1 MSGDIPLQPASKGA
15 GERLDYIDS
24 LRGFALFGVFG
35 ANLFIFSGLEYMSD
49 AQKAALPTA
58 AIDRTVRFLE
68 LIFIE
73 TKFMGLFALLFGVSF
88 WLFLSSVR
96 ARGVQGTA
104 LFYRRIFWL
113 FVFGSI
119 HGWLLWAWD
128 ILQFY
133 ALWAIL
139 LPLFLRVSLRTLVAW
154 AIGCAIIVPALI
166 SGIQSVTFWGHL
178 LDTATTHAVALQGFS
193 SPDYGQM
200 LRANWLYNWYLTLSF
215 GQIGYQ
221 VAVFGRLLF
230 GLFLAR
236 AGLMMDLPRYRR
248 VFIWTLICGG
258 ICGLVANY
266 FQALGMLDPPRGSGF
281 AWAFTAGLIEE
292 SGYLSL
298 SLAYASALALLFQA
312 PWGRWVRVLRSLGRM
327 ALTFYLGQT
336 ILGLWLFYGFMPGP
350 HLMGKIGAVW
360 LVPIWFGGYALQV
373 ALADWW
379 LRHFRFG
386 PAEWLWRCLTYWKL
400 QSFRTPAYAG

>member
-1 MSGDIPLQPASKGA
+1 MHPEKSGTS
-15 GERLDYIDS
+15 ERLDYIDS

-35 ANLFIFSGLEYMSD
+35 ANLFIFSGLSYMTD

-58 AIDRTVRFLE
+58 AVDRTVRFLE

-96 ARGVQGTA
+96 ARGLEGTA

-119 HGWLLWAWD
+119 HGWLLWPWD

-139 LPLFLRVSLRTLVAW
+139 LPLFLRVSPRTLFVC
-154 AIGCAIIVPALI
+154 AIGFAIVAPALV

-178 LDTATTHAVALQGFS
+178 YDTAKTNAVALQGFS

-200 LRANWLYNWYLTLSF
+200 LRANYLYNWYLTLSF

-230 GLFLAR
+230 GLLLAR
-236 AGLMMDLPRYRR
+236 VGLMMDLPRYRR

-258 ICGLVANY
+258 AYGLVANI
-266 FQALGMLDPPRGSGF
+266 FDANGMLDPPRGSGF
-281 AWAFTAGLIEE
+281 AWPFMAGLIEE

-312 PWGRWVRVLRSLGRM
+312 PWGHWVRVLRSLGRM

-336 ILGLWLFYGFMPGP
+336 VFGLWLFYGFMPGP
-350 HLMGKIGAVW
+350 HLFAKTGAVW

-379 LRHFRFG
+379 LKHFRFG

-400 QSFRTPAYAG
+400 QTFRTPAYAS

>member
-1 MSGDIPLQPASKGA
+1 LQYSKSGT

-35 ANLFIFSGLEYMSD
+35 ANLFIFSGLAYISD

-58 AIDRTVRFLE
+58 AVDRTVQFLE
-68 LIFIE
+68 LVFIE

-96 ARGVQGTA
+96 TRGLEGTG

-113 FVFGSI
+113 FVFGAI
-119 HGWLLWAWD
+119 HGWLLWCFD
-128 ILQFY
+128 ILRFY

-139 LPLFLRVSLRTLVAW
+139 LPLFLRVSPRTLFAS
-154 AIGCAIIVPALI
+154 AITCAIVVPALV
-166 SGIQSVTFWGHL
+166 SGVQSETLWGHL
-178 LDTATTHAVALQGFS
+178 LNTAATNAVALQGFS

-200 LRANWLYNWYLTLSF
+200 LCANWLYDWYLTLSF

-221 VAVFGRLLF
+221 VAVFGRLLL

-236 AGLMMDLPRYRR
+236 IGLMMDLPRYKR
-248 VFIWTLICGG
+248 VFVWTLICGG
-258 ICGLVANY
+258 IYGLVANI
-266 FQALGMLDPPRGSGF
+266 FQASGMLDPPRGSGF
-281 AWAFTAGLIEE
+281 AWPFAARLIEE

-336 ILGLWLFYGFMPGP
+336 LFALWLFYGFMPGP
-350 HLMGKIGAVW
+350 HLFGKIGAVW
-360 LVPIWFGGYALQV
+360 LVPILFGGYALQV

-379 LRHFRFG
+379 LKRFRFG
-386 PAEWLWRCLTYWKL
+386 PAEWLWRCLTYGKL
-400 QSFRTPAYAG
+400 QIFRTPAYAS

>member
-35 ANLFIFSGLEYMSD
+35 ANLFIFSGLDYMTD

-58 AIDRTVRFLE
+58 AVDRTVQFLE

-96 ARGVQGTA
+96 ARGLEGTT

-113 FVFGSI
+113 LVFGLI
-119 HGWLLWAWD
+119 HGWLLWCFD
-128 ILQFY
+128 ILRFY

-139 LPLFLRVSLRTLVAW
+139 LPLFLRVSPRTLFAW
-154 AIGCAIIVPALI
+154 AIGCAILAPALV
-166 SGIQSVTFWGHL
+166 SGIRSEMLWNPYI
-178 LDTATTHAVALQGFS
+178 DTATMNAVALHGFS
-193 SPDYGQM
+193 SPHYGQM
-200 LRANWLYNWYLTLSF
+200 LRANWLYDWYLTLGV

-236 AGLMMDLPRYRR
+236 IGLMMDLPRYRR
-248 VFIWTLICGG
+248 VFVWTLICGG
-258 ICGLVANY
+258 AYGLVANT
-266 FQALGMLDPPRGSGF
+266 FQASGMLDPPRASGF
-281 AWAFTAGLIEE
+281 MWPFMARLIEE
-292 SGYLSL
+292 AGYLSL

-336 ILGLWLFYGFMPGP
+336 VFALWLFYGFMAGP
-350 HLMGKIGAVW
+350 HLFGKIGAVW
-360 LVPIWFGGYALQV
+360 LVPILFGGYALQV

-379 LRHFRFG
+379 LKHFRFG

-400 QSFRTPAYAG
+400 QTFRTPAYAG

>member
-1 MSGDIPLQPASKGA
+1 MQPAKVAAS
-15 GERLDYIDS
+15 ERLDYIDS

-35 ANLFIFSGLEYMSD
+35 ANLFIFSGLSYMTD

-58 AIDRTVRFLE
+58 AIDRTVQFLE
-68 LIFIE
+68 LVFIE

-96 ARGVQGTA
+96 ARGLEGTA

-119 HGWLLWAWD
+119 HGWLLWAFD

-139 LPLFLRVSLRTLVAW
+139 LPLFLRVSLRALFAW
-154 AIGCAIIVPALI
+154 AIAFAIVAPALV

-178 LDTATTHAVALQGFS
+178 VDPATANAAARQGFA
-193 SPDYGQM
+193 SPDYVQM
-200 LRANWLYNWYLTLSF
+200 LRANYLYNWYLTLSF

-236 AGLMMDLPRYRR
+236 TGVMMDLHRYRR
-248 VFIWTLICGG
+248 VFVWTLVCGG
-258 ICGLVANY
+258 AYGLVANY
-266 FQALGMLDPPRGSGF
+266 FDASGILEPPRGSGF
-281 AWAFTAGLIEE
+281 VWPFTARLIEE

-298 SLAYASALALLFQA
+298 SLSYASALALLFQA
-312 PWGRWVRVLRSLGRM
+312 PWGRWVRMLRSMGRL

-336 ILGLWLFYGFMPGP
+336 LFGLWLFYGFMPGP
-350 HLMGKIGAVW
+350 HLFARTGAVW

-373 ALADWW
+373 AIADWW
-379 LRHFRFG
+379 LKHFRFG

-400 QSFRTPAYAG
+400 QTFRTPAYAS